1 MKKSRVLVVDDD
13 ELNVRL
19 LEGILSDKYEITT
32 AYNGKEALLE
42 VEKKPPDLILLDIMM
57 PGMTGYEVCK
67 KLKGDKKTLHIPI
80 VMVTAL
86 TEKAEKIKG
95 IEAGADDFLNKPVD
109 VNELMVRVKS
119 LLRIKYYHDS
129 LLEEQKRLL
138 EIITNLWG

>member
-1 MKKSRVLVVDDD
+1 MRKPRVLVVDDD
-13 ELNVRL
+13 EMNVRL
-19 LEGILSDKYEITT
+19 LEAILSDKYEVTT
-32 AYNGKEALLE
+32 AYNGKEALLD

-57 PGMTGYEVCK
+57 PGMSGYEVCK
-67 KLKGDKKTLHIPI
+67 KLKGNNKTLHIPI

-86 TEKAEKIKG
+86 TEKTEKIKG

-109 VNELMVRVKS
+109 VNELRVRVKS
-119 LLRIKYYHDS
+119 LLKLKYYHDS